1 MGFPDRPRHG
11 GHEHA
16 HARDRLSTHRA
27 HSECSEHSQEHEH
40 DGRTPS
46 QRPRGDRHA
55 DVPPFPPHHTTPAHL
70 TRQGQEATSFQH
82 AQIHSISFSHRQHS
96 QGGGGDLRS
105 QRITLTGTLL
115 SHPGG
120 AGSSTTGATA
130 FHRSHRLYDSPA
142 QASGQLKS
150 KPSRVRNVLGDQS
163 RTAARHSP
171 TRTCGHLAA
180 EKIR

>member
-1 MGFPDRPRHG
+1 MRTRGTGSQHTSRTQNP
-11 GHEHA
+11 A
-16 HARDRLSTHRA
+16 NT
-27 HSECSEHSQEHEH
+27 SQELEH

-105 QRITLTGTLL
+105 QRITLTGTLI

-120 AGSSTTGATA
+120 AGSSPTGATA

-142 QASGQLKS
+142 QASTRLKS
-150 KPSRVRNVLGDQS
+150 APGPLATVRDGQS
-163 RTAARHSP
+163 TDGCTP
-171 TRTCGHLAA
+171 LPN
-180 EKIR
+180 